1 MPLKTKA
8 RTERIDCKKDFSGIP
23 FPVFA

>member
-1 MPLKTKA
+1 MPLKTEA
-8 RTERIDCKKDFSGIP
+8 RTERIDCKKEFSGIP